1 MSMRG
6 NALAV
11 IFVTI
16 VFAVFF
22 VLTLVGWRRYL
33 WAAERVPQADTSRYS
48 LTDVFGDRHLV
59 NAPHQEGIEW
69 LTEVFSRSAEKF
81 PDLTALQIPHT
92 GESLTFAELDARAE
106 NVAAALFPFLTGPD
120 QVVAV
125 AMSQDNW
132 QIVASHLGILKAGG
146 TAMFLDTS
154 LPDAVITHMLND
166 AQPVV
171 ILTRGQDKFRH
182 LPTLDVL
189 TLPARM
195 PRREPPP
202 WLDDPTQRLAAIFY
216 TSGTTGM
223 PKGVECPHAGY
234 ANLALSYA
242 DYFDLLPGMDAT
254 SLTSSLGYDGS
265 ISEMYSA
272 WVSGCAVVMLTKEQI
287 RSGPDLI
294 PVLREA
300 EVTVLFC
307 PPVLLT
313 TLTPTPE
320 VDLPYPLCRYIVP
333 AGEAFPN
340 ALVEPWTRGR
350 RQIINTYG
358 PTEASTDTSRQSLRP
373 GEPIT
378 IGSPFPNVS
387 YVILEVDGPRP
398 LSHGE
403 VGELCIGGVHVAR
416 GYRNLPEQTAQKF
429 ITHPAFGRLYRT
441 GDRCKIDIQTQ
452 RVHFLGRIDTQLKVR
467 GHRVEVQAVE
477 DLLQTQ
483 FSEIEA
489 AVLDYQN
496 ETLVAFVAAPSVCE
510 EITAVAPAP
519 AQWATRVTATLAR
532 QLPAPSVPTSI
543 FLVEKFV
550 MQPVSGKID
559 RKCLPK
565 LSHLLSNAAP
575 EAEHTR
581 IDTPAG
587 ARDAGERQGEG
598 QITPTDADAGMDPES
613 EEVLTICRAVF
624 ETPLGLDDGFAQ
636 SGGHSILIARLAQQ
650 LHAAGWAVPVRAL
663 LGNCNTARKV
673 ARHPR
678 ALQQACR
685 AFSPLKESAAAPVK
699 SGENGAGHAAA
710 AAEVLS
716 IEYFTTLQV
725 LFATLLYSPGLVA
738 FLIALSF
745 VDVGTFFTTASLWS
759 FIVAGFFLYLLSLV
773 TPFASLLWAMMIK
786 LFMGGDI
793 HKNNVSPGA
802 YPKWSRM
809 HLRIWCIGRLE
820 NMVLLTLRMMYRS
833 APLMAF
839 VLRRLGAKVGNNLQC
854 AHDAELSGPLDL
866 ISIDDDVAI
875 QTGAYIQ
882 ATRWSGQ
889 CLHVGPVRLE
899 SGCKIGMRAAVANN
913 VTVGRGSWI
922 TPFTPILA
930 SVGSHEMW
938 EGAPARLGGRC
949 TELKRTASA
958 CEYASPI
965 WMLET
970 LNILMQIF
978 ISFWLIV
985 VPTGAIFWF
994 ATGLIP
1000 AGDAEL
1006 SGEYFRVTPLFEI
1019 VWHLTLYA
1027 FITTGVTVV
1036 VTSLLGCL
1044 FIRCTAASPGLY
1056 PSRGLTGALLMYR
1069 MHMMNRIQRQWTWTV
1084 TGQYLR
1090 ALAGMRF
1097 PRVGASECDLMFNLV
1112 PEVAAADSQ
1121 VFWSNGCFT
1130 NMLDYGAEHSKLRQ
1144 LDMPRNFFSG
1154 NNCVAEHGHFPSNFL
1169 LGVST
1174 PGSDI
1179 QFRRQMRSRL
1189 GEPTT
1194 VAGNPAVKFAS
1205 ASFEAE
1211 NETHRLPDFPLFL
1224 TRIFMF
1230 DFLGIG
1236 ILPIAEGLIFTIL
1249 YICLLRLGGQPFA
1262 GALVALVLTQ
1272 VNLVLLCVGIK
1283 KLLVGSEWGTDDSTP
1298 FWSWRHFAYFFAQD
1312 CFFVWCRAPLWF
1324 CAGTVLSNS
1333 ILRWMGCRIG
1343 HRTIVTRPM
1352 QCSDW
1357 NAVSFGDDCALDGFL
1372 QFHSFENMT
1381 LKVKRTHIQ
1390 NGCAVAFG
1398 ATVMGGA
1405 VIERDTTLLPLSLV
1419 LKEMN
1424 LPSAT
1429 YEGSPAEPVSAA
1441 SLGAVVDG
1449 APRVT
1454 HPPRA
1459 VDNTDWLK
1467 TAAIILVAVDHFGHF
1482 FMEDDRWW
1490 AVFGRLAAPTFFFL
1504 MGYAQTRTIPRYWIW
1519 LGVILTLLNSWN
1531 ADWTWVAPNIL
1542 LSLVLIRMARPY
1554 AQILVQ
1560 RYGWAALALLVC
1572 ALLVALAPAANIVDY
1587 GAEGWLWALFGLCQR
1602 RYVDGKSAAGEG
1614 SGARGSSWSAQAMT
1628 QNAMRLTACFV
1639 AAVVYV
1645 WQEQKEFSFPAIHL
1659 AVVILGVGVLSL
1671 TLCLFRRGPSSVQ
1684 PPRPI
1689 ADVLRFIGR
1698 HTLEIYA
1705 LQLAGSELMVK
1716 LLPDLAP

>member
-1 MSMRG
+1 LSSVF
-6 NALAV
+6 AA
-11 IFVTI
+11 TA
-16 VFAVFF
+16 FAVFF
-22 VLTLVGWRRYL
+22 LLTLVAWRRYL
-33 WAAERVPQADTSRYS
+33 WAAEKVPDGEADTCPYS
-48 LTDVFGDRHLV
+48 LTDVFGADHLV
-59 NAPHQEGIEW
+59 NVPHQRGIQW

-81 PDLTALQIPHT
+81 PHLTALQIPHT
-92 GESLTFAELDARAE
+92 GEALTFAELDARAQ
-106 NVAAALFPFLTGPD
+106 NVAAALAPYLTGPD

-146 TAMFLDTS
+146 AVMFLDTT
-154 LPDAVITHMLND
+154 LPDALITHMLDD
-166 AQPVV
+166 AQPVLV
-171 ILTRGQDKFRH
+171 LTRGQEDFHDKLRAKFRD
-182 LPTLDVL
+182 LPTLDVM
-189 TLPARM
+189 TLPQSTPLKKTRTA
-195 PRREPPP
+195 PPT
-202 WLDDPTQRLAAIFY
+202 WLDDPTQRLATIFY

-234 ANLALSYA
+234 VNLALSYA
-242 DYFDLLPGMDAT
+242 DYFDLIPGMDAT

-287 RSGPDLI
+287 RSGPDLLAI
-294 PVLREA
+294 LREA

-313 TLTPTPE
+313 TLTATPE
-320 VDLPYPLCRYIVP
+320 MDLPYPLCRYIVP
-333 AGEAFPN
+333 AGEAFPS

-358 PTEASTDTSRQSLRP
+358 PTEGSTDTSRQSLRP

-378 IGSPFPNVS
+378 IGSPFPNVT
-387 YVILEVDGPRP
+387 YVILEVDGLRP
-398 LSHGE
+398 LLHGE
-403 VGELCIGGVHVAR
+403 VGELCIGGVHVVR

-429 ITHPAFGRLYRT
+429 IMHPAYGRLYRT
-441 GDRCKIDIQTQ
+441 GDKCKIDIRTQ
-452 RVHFLGRIDTQLKVR
+452 RVHFLGRIDMQLKVR

-477 DLLQTQ
+477 DILQTQ
-483 FSEIEA
+483 FHEIEA
-489 AVLDYQN
+489 AVVDYQN
-496 ETLVAFVAAPSVCE
+496 ETLVAFVAAPSLCE
-510 EITAVAPAP
+510 RQTPAVAPAP
-519 AQWATRVTATLAR
+519 TQWAARVTAKLAR
-532 QLPAPSVPTSI
+532 QLPAPSVPTRI

-565 LSHLLSNAAP
+565 LSHLLSNDEPETQCAGSDAP
-575 EAEHTR
+575 ARTR
-581 IDTPAG
+581 NT
-587 ARDAGERQGEG
+587 GEG
-598 QITPTDADAGMDPES
+598 QVKPPDAGAGMDPEC
-613 EEVLTICRAVF
+613 EQVLAICRAVF
-624 ETPLGLDDGFAQ
+624 ETPLGLDDGFAEA
-636 SGGHSILIARLAQQ
+636 GGHSILIARLAQQ
-650 LHAAGWAVPVRAL
+650 LQAAGWAVPVRAL
-663 LGNCNTARKV
+663 LTQCNTARKV
-673 ARHPR
+673 AGWPR
-678 ALQQACR
+678 ALQQA
-685 AFSPLKESAAAPVK
+685 SLKETAGAPVK
-699 SGENGAGHAAA
+699 FDESGREHNAG

-725 LFATLLYSPGLVA
+725 LFAMLLYSPGVAA
-738 FLIALSF
+738 FLIPLSF
-745 VDVGTFFTTASLWS
+745 VDVGTFFTTTGLWA
-759 FIVAGFFLYLLSLV
+759 FIIAGFFLYLLGLV
-773 TPFASLLWAMMIK
+773 APFASLLWAMMIK
-786 LFMGGDI
+786 LFMHGDI
-793 HKNNVSPGA
+793 YKNNVSPGV

-820 NMVLLTLRMMYRS
+820 SIVLLTLRMMYRS

-839 VLRRLGAKVGNNLQC
+839 MLRRLGASVGSNLQC

-882 ATRWSGQ
+882 TTRWSGPY
-889 CLHVGPVRLE
+889 LHVGRVHLE
-899 SGCKIGMRAAVANN
+899 SGCKIGMRAAIANN

-922 TPFTPILA
+922 TPFTPLLA
-930 SVGSHEMW
+930 NVGSQEMW

-958 CEYASPI
+958 CRYACPT
-965 WMLET
+965 WVLET

-978 ISFWLIV
+978 ITFWLIV
-985 VPTGAIFWF
+985 VPTAAILWF

-1006 SGEYFRVTPLFEI
+1006 SGEYFKVTPLFEI

-1027 FITTGVTVV
+1027 FITTGATVV
-1036 VTSLLGCL
+1036 VTSVLGCL
-1044 FIRCTAASPGLY
+1044 FMRCTRASPGLY
-1056 PSRGLTGALLMYR
+1056 PSRGLRGALLMYR
-1069 MHMMNRIQRQWTWTV
+1069 MQIMNRIQRQWTWTV

-1097 PRVGASECDLMFNLV
+1097 PRLGASECDLMFNLV
-1112 PEVAAADSQ
+1112 PELAAADSQ

-1130 NMLDYGAEHSKLRQ
+1130 NMLDYGAEHFKLRQ
-1144 LDMPRNFFSG
+1144 LDMPRNFFNG
-1154 NNCVAEHGHFPSNFL
+1154 NNCVAEYGHFPSNFL

-1174 PGSDI
+1174 PGNDI

-1189 GEPTT
+1189 GEPLT
-1194 VAGNPAVKFAS
+1194 VAGNPPVKFAS

-1211 NETHRLPDFPLFL
+1211 NEAHRPPGFPLFL
-1224 TRIFMF
+1224 TRLFLF

-1236 ILPIAEGLIFTIL
+1236 IVPITEGLIFTIL
-1249 YICLLRLGGQPFA
+1249 YICLLRVVGSPIA
-1262 GALVALVLTQ
+1262 GALVAFALTEIT
-1272 VNLVLLCVGIK
+1272 LVLLCVAIK
-1283 KLLVGSEWGTDDSTP
+1283 NFLVGGEWGGDDSTR

-1312 CFFVWCRAPLWF
+1312 CFFVWCRAPLGF
-1324 CAGTVLSNS
+1324 CAGTVLSNF

-1343 HRTIVTRPM
+1343 RRTIVTRPM

-1357 NAVSFGDDCALDGFL
+1357 NAVSFGNDCVVDGFL

-1381 LKVKRTHIQ
+1381 LKVKRTRIQ
-1390 NGCAVAFG
+1390 DGCAVTFG

-1405 VIERDTTLLPLSLV
+1405 VIERETTLLPLSLV

-1429 YEGSPAEPVSAA
+1429 YGGSPAEPVSAA

-1531 ADWTWVAPNIL
+1531 AGWTWVAPNIL

-1614 SGARGSSWSAQAMT
+1614 GGARGSSWSAQAMT

-1645 WQEQKEFSFPAIHL
+1645 WQEQKEFLFPAIHL